1 MAEKILKTRIQLKGD
16 SYKNWIDNDPV
27 LLNNE
32 IAIVP
37 ITAEDNAPVNKPGVY
52 FKVGN
57 GTSKF
62 SELEFTSGIAGDVY
76 EWAKAA
82 NKPTYTASEIE
93 GIEDFISGQVKDTNT
108 KYQII
113 QDTENKRKF
122 TLQSKEL
129 GSDIWSNVTVVTIP
143 ETAHTL
149 VEGTANGTVKFD
161 GTDVPV
167 HGLKSAAYQESS
179 AFDAAG
185 AAATVKT
192 EIVGADEDASTA
204 NTIKGTKKYVDEQI
218 AAIPEVTVP
227 EYTIVKSNTPS
238 SGAFATYELKKNGT
252 LAGAK
257 IDIPKDYLVKSANI
271 KTATGDSDPS
281 GFPDG
286 TKYIDFVVNSVEGL
300 GNESHIYLNVN
311 DLAVSRTVKEVLD
324 TLSLMKQINRDT
336 LQNYEYSL
344 EEVDTKFFD
353 LKKEKNPDVRY
364 YACVIDK
371 NRAGAKPTLVFRLNL
386 AYNVWEELGYL
397 RLKQGKVEE

>member
-311 DLAVSRTVKEVLD
+311 DLVDTYKVGDGLSIDESNNILLVLD
-324 TLSLMKQINRDT
+324 ESTGISNANGKLHLVPATTTTPGSMSAADK
-336 LQNYEYSL
+336 
-344 EEVDTKFFD
+344 TKLDGLHKIATSGNVND
-353 LKKEKNPDVRY
+353 LVQTEGDILILDCGNATV
-364 YACVIDK
+364 
-371 NRAGAKPTLVFRLNL
+371 
-386 AYNVWEELGYL
+386 
-397 RLKQGKVEE
+397 

>member
-129 GSDIWSNVTVVTIP
+129 GSDIWSDVTVVTIP

-227 EYTIVKSNTPS
+227 EYTIVKSDTPS

-311 DLAVSRTVKEVLD
+311 DLVDTYKVGDGLSIDESNNILLVLD
-324 TLSLMKQINRDT
+324 ESTGISNANGKLHLVPATTTTPGSMSAADK
-336 LQNYEYSL
+336 
-344 EEVDTKFFD
+344 TKLDGLHKIATSGNVND
-353 LKKEKNPDVRY
+353 LVQTEGDILILDCGNATV
-364 YACVIDK
+364 
-371 NRAGAKPTLVFRLNL
+371 
-386 AYNVWEELGYL
+386 
-397 RLKQGKVEE
+397 